1 MTNSKQIGD
10 EFEMLV
16 LKDLESRGFEFIVRN
31 VHMKGTGC
39 EVDFVAKNE
48 HLVWHVEAKGGKAGY
63 KKRPGAKRTDNVKKS
78 IANAALIK
86 ALYPDT
92 YYVSYFSA
100 RPKIKSYSREMI
112 DLAIDKKIIDRVVY
126 LEEQEFPA

>member
-1 MTNSKQIGD
+1 MINSKQIGD
-10 EFEMLV
+10 DFEMLV

-92 YYVSYFSA
+92 YYVSYFSS
-100 RPKIKSYSREMI
+100 RPKIGSYSREMLDTALESKFI
-112 DLAIDKKIIDRVVY
+112 DQIIY
-126 LEEQEFPA
+126 LEEDILP

>member
-1 MTNSKQIGD
+1 MNNLSKQIGD
-10 EFEMLV
+10 DFEMLV
-16 LKDLESRGFEFIVRN
+16 LKDLEDRGFEYITRN
-31 VHMKGTGC
+31 VHKKGTGC
-39 EVDFVAKNE
+39 EVDFVAKGTE
-48 HLVWHVEAKGGKAGY
+48 VWHVEAKGGKSGY

-112 DLAIDKKIIDRVVY
+112 DLAIDKKIIDRVIY
-126 LEEQEFPA
+126 LEEQDFPA

>member
-86 ALYPDT
+86 TLYPDY
-92 YYVSYFSA
+92 YYVIYFSSK
-100 RPKIKSYSREMI
+100 PNPGSYSQEMLKTAI
-112 DLAIDKKIIDRVVY
+112 QFGIVNEVIYLAYNGKE
-126 LEEQEFPA
+126 L